1 MKFRKM
7 VLVIIF
13 LALAASYFTKPTQE
27 DFKNFLASE
36 ISRTEIHPVI
46 EFHDYFLY
54 CRATATF
61 VDIEHPVITDN
72 KKIAMASKQEYVG
85 WFKHFWELKN

>member
-13 LALAASYFTKPTQE
+13 LALAASYFTKPTQKDFE
-27 DFKNFLASE
+27 DFLASE

-46 EFHDYFLY
+46 EFRDYF
-54 CRATATF
+54 F
-61 VDIEHPVITDN
+61 
-72 KKIAMASKQEYVG
+72 IAG
-85 WFKHFWELKN
+85 